1 MGAVSI
7 TSPLLDA
14 RKLGMLGLVM
24 FWQEFYGTCVY
35 FFQYFFNGRF
45 RRSPR
50 AHTLGIV
57 VPANGIWM
65 ALPALGMWASARL
78 VLDGSYA
85 ALATPHRASEP
96 GFPVTLVHLLQTHVV
111 RQK

>member
-1 MGAVSI
+1 
-7 TSPLLDA
+7 
-14 RKLGMLGLVM
+14 MLGLVM

-85 ALATPHRASEP
+85 AFGHAT
-96 GFPVTLVHLLQTHVV
+96 
-111 RQK
+111 